1 MKVVTGQRSASEAVE
16 CDQSYEYADQVISL
30 WVRQFVDI
38 LYADLTSNHYKKGQ
52 YQSVQRLMAEE
63 NHRHQAANTI
73 WKLGRK
79 ATWSLSERKKKKFK
93 FIDKVSLKIFE
104 LFPNTMKRWQYNL

>member
-38 LYADLTSNHYKKGQ
+38 FYAGLTSSHYRKGQ
-52 YQSVQRLMAEE
+52 SQSVQCLMAEE

-73 WKLGRK
+73 WKLGRM
-79 ATWSLSERKKKKFK
+79 ATWSLSERKKK
-93 FIDKVSLKIFE
+93 IQV
-104 LFPNTMKRWQYNL
+104 Y